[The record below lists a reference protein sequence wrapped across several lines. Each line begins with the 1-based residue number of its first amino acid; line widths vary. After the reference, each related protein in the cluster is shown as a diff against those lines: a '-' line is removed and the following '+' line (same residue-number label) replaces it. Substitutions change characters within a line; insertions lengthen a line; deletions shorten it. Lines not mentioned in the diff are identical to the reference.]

1 MNIHKIKY
9 SRTYKGDTWMIN
21 GGNDDYL
28 QLNSINLIVGQNAT
42 GKSNT
47 LHTIFQLANLLAN
60 KLDLQKLVYNTA
72 EYDVFFRDQSDE
84 IHFVLKYVDGKVTD
98 EKLFLNGELR
108 IDRQNGKIFYESLNQ
123 MVDTQTEDFM
133 LLSSRRDSVQFPY
146 LDKLF
151 NWGSRISEY
160 KFGSLMGKNRGIKD
174 LNIDFDKDIDKD
186 LAFLDGES
194 AIVSYIIGKR
204 KIDSF
209 EKQIVAD
216 LKTIGYDIKSIDVKK
231 PKRDGLGGK
240 VISVQENHLKSYTDQ
255 LEMSQGMYRALSL
268 ILQFEYSIKLG
279 LPSCIL
285 IDDIGEGLDYERS
298 QALIK
303 LIVDRAE
310 NTNLQVI
317 MTTNDR
323 FVMNSVD
330 LKYWHIIGRSS
341 GSTRFYNIKN
351 SPDTFQTFYMMGL
364 NNFEFFQSKYY
375 EGINILNEQ

>member
-1 MNIHKIKY
+1 MNIQKLKY
-9 SRTYKGDTWMIN
+9 SRTYKGDTWTIN

-47 LHTIFQLANLLAN
+47 ISTIYQLAKLLAN
-60 KLDLQKLVYNTA
+60 KIDLQKLVYDTA
-72 EYDVFFRDQSDE
+72 EYDVIFKDQSDE
-84 IHFVLKYVDGKVTD
+84 IHYVLRYVNGKVTD
-98 EKLFLNGELR
+98 EKLTLNGELR
-108 IDRQNGKIFYESLNQ
+108 IDRQAGKIYYESLKQ

-133 LLSSRRDSVQFPY
+133 LLSSRRDAIQFPY

-151 NWGSRISEY
+151 NWGNRISEY
-160 KFGSLMGKNRGIKD
+160 NFGSLMGKNRGIKD
-174 LNIDFDKDIDKD
+174 INIDFDKDFD
-186 LAFLDGES
+186 FLDGES
-194 AIVSYIIGKR
+194 AIVSFIIGKKR
-204 KIDSF
+204 INGF
-209 EKQIVAD
+209 ENQIVED
-216 LKTIGYDIKSIDVKK
+216 LKAIGYNIKSVDIKK
-231 PKRDGLGGK
+231 PKRDGLSGK
-240 VISVQENHLKSYTDQ
+240 VIAVQENHLKNYTDQ

-268 ILQFEYSIKLG
+268 LLQMEYSIQLG

-303 LIVDRAE
+303 LIVKRAE

-330 LKYWHIIGRSS
+330 LKYWHVIGRDRD
-341 GSTRFYNIKN
+341 TIRFYNIKN
-351 SPDTFQTFYMMGL
+351 SPNEFQTFYMMGL

-375 EGINILNEQ
+375 QGIRLGKEQ